1 MTLSN
6 SDNAT
11 LAPAAEFPA
20 ALPLLTMP
28 NQVVFPMAMMPMS
41 VSNAT
46 EVTLL
51 EETVMGH
58 KFVVLLTL
66 RDPRIDNNG
75 LDNAFE
81 IGVIGRILQFQR
93 QPDDSANVL
102 IQALKRCHVEKLI
115 QREPYRIVQVKP
127 LEDTPGDPDAIAP
140 LATTVK
146 NQMSRLIALAPSIP
160 DAAQAVIDNIEDP
173 GFLADLVASNLNI
186 SIPEKQRIL
195 SEVDRKRRLE
205 RLTYI
210 LAREVEL
217 MELSDKIQNDVKSAI
232 DKGQR
237 EFFLRQQLK
246 AIQRELGEGDPGPT
260 EAKRY
265 REKIEALALKED
277 VKREVLREADRL
289 EQMNESSAE
298 YHVITTYL
306 DWIVDLPWNVSTE
319 DRLDIARAETILNE
333 DHYGLDKVKRR
344 ILEYLA
350 VRKLKPD
357 ATGPILCFVGPPGV
371 GKTSLGQSIARALGR
386 NFAHMSLG
394 GMRDEA
400 EIRGHRK
407 TYVGALPGRIMQHI
421 RKARSNNPVFMLD
434 EIDKVGSDFRGDP
447 SSALLEVLDPAQN
460 HVFADLY
467 LNVPFDLSRTMF
479 IATANMLDTIP
490 WALRDRME
498 IIEIPGYTA
507 EEKLHIARKY
517 LIPKQIHAHGIP
529 SRNLKIA
536 QAAVRKIISSYTQ
549 EAGVRNLDREIA
561 NVCRGCARLFADG
574 QKTAVIITPENLSV
588 YLGRERV
595 FHEAAERA
603 SVPGVAT
610 GLAWTVTGGDI
621 LFIEATRVPGKGG
634 LMLTGQLGDV
644 MKESA
649 QAVMSYVRANARLL
663 GIPDED
669 FSTFDIHI
677 HVPAGAVPKDGPS
690 AGVAILAAVTSLLTG
705 KKVKPRVA
713 MTGEITLRGLVLP
726 VGGIKEKV
734 LAAARA
740 GIRTVILPQQCERD
754 LDDVPASAKNKLTFR
769 FVRRMEEAL
778 DIALGLRRKIS
789 AAPSPRR
796 R

>member
-11 LAPAAEFPA
+11 IAPAAEFPA

-115 QREPYRIVQVKP
+115 QRDPYRIVQVKP
-127 LEDTPGDPDAIAP
+127 LDDTPGDPDEIAP

-246 AIQRELGEGDPGPT
+246 AIQRELGEGDSGPS

-265 REKIEALALKED
+265 REKIEAIALKED

-333 DHYGLDKVKRR
+333 DHYGLDKVKR
-344 ILEYLA
+344 
-350 VRKLKPD
+350 
-357 ATGPILCFVGPPGV
+357 
-371 GKTSLGQSIARALGR
+371 
-386 NFAHMSLG
+386 
-394 GMRDEA
+394 
-400 EIRGHRK
+400 
-407 TYVGALPGRIMQHI
+407 
-421 RKARSNNPVFMLD
+421 
-434 EIDKVGSDFRGDP
+434 
-447 SSALLEVLDPAQN
+447 
-460 HVFADLY
+460 
-467 LNVPFDLSRTMF
+467 
-479 IATANMLDTIP
+479 
-490 WALRDRME
+490 
-498 IIEIPGYTA
+498 
-507 EEKLHIARKY
+507 
-517 LIPKQIHAHGIP
+517 
-529 SRNLKIA
+529 
-536 QAAVRKIISSYTQ
+536 
-549 EAGVRNLDREIA
+549 
-561 NVCRGCARLFADG
+561 VCA
-574 QKTAVIITPENLSV
+574 
-588 YLGRERV
+588 GRE
-595 FHEAAERA
+595 
-603 SVPGVAT
+603 
-610 GLAWTVTGGDI
+610 
-621 LFIEATRVPGKGG
+621 
-634 LMLTGQLGDV
+634 
-644 MKESA
+644 
-649 QAVMSYVRANARLL
+649 VRGWR
-663 GIPDED
+663 
-669 FSTFDIHI
+669 S
-677 HVPAGAVPKDGPS
+677 K
-690 AGVAILAAVTSLLTG
+690 
-705 KKVKPRVA
+705 
-713 MTGEITLRGLVLP
+713 
-726 VGGIKEKV
+726 
-734 LAAARA
+734 
-740 GIRTVILPQQCERD
+740 
-754 LDDVPASAKNKLTFR
+754 
-769 FVRRMEEAL
+769 
-778 DIALGLRRKIS
+778 S
-789 AAPSPRR
+789 AAP
-796 R
+796 

>member
-11 LAPAAEFPA
+11 IAPAAEFPA

-115 QREPYRIVQVKP
+115 QRDPYRIVQVKP
-127 LEDTPGDPDAIAP
+127 LDDTPGDPDEIAP

-246 AIQRELGEGDPGPT
+246 AIQRELGEGDSGPS

-265 REKIEALALKED
+265 REKIEAIALKED

-357 ATGPILCFVGPPGV
+357 AAGPILCFVGPPGV

-498 IIEIPGYTA
+498 VIEIPSYTS

-517 LIPKQIHAHGIP
+517 LIPKQIHAHGILP
-529 SRNLKIA
+529 KNLKIV

-574 QKTAVIITPENLSV
+574 QKTPVVITPENLSV